1 MQTVYPAA
9 FLPLSKPVGPSCR
22 PTCSNVL
29 PTATWTVGSKLKLKR
44 RRVMNNTLAVRRW
57 LFTVSG
63 IIVFMVVLG
72 GYVRLT
78 RSGLSI
84 VEWNVIGGIIPP
96 TSDAQ
101 WQAEFAKYQ
110 QMPEFQKV
118 NADMTLAQYKFIF
131 YNEYI
136 HRLVARLAGLIV
148 AIPLLIFLANGT
160 IAWRKSGVY
169 WLILLLFG
177 AQGAMGWYLVSS
189 GLVDRPAVSHFRLT
203 VHLLLALLLLA
214 IVFWQALRLGA
225 PDRPRRRS
233 RLNWLSGL
241 VIGSLVVQIGY
252 GGLVAGLKAG
262 YVSDTW
268 PRMFGYWLPPG
279 LLSVVQPW
287 WRNLIET
294 MPTVHFVH
302 RWFAF
307 VVLLTV
313 LSLYAAVKGQADGHQ
328 LRRPLLWLAALV
340 VLQIA
345 LGVSVIWFHVP
356 IVLALTHQA
365 LALALYLMALYVGY
379 RVASAPQ
386 PQAELTD
393 AQIHVAV

>member
-1 MQTVYPAA
+1 M
-9 FLPLSKPVGPSCR
+9 K
-22 PTCSNVL
+22 CSNL
-29 PTATWTVGSKLKLKR
+29 MLTRKKLMK
-44 RRVMNNTLAVRRW
+44 NTLAIRRW
-57 LFTVSG
+57 LFTASG
-63 IIVFMVVLG
+63 IIVFMVVFG

-84 VEWNVIGGIIPP
+84 VEWNVISGIIPP
-96 TSDAQ
+96 TNDVQ

-118 NADMTLAQYKFIF
+118 NTDMTLAEYKFIF

-148 AIPLLIFLANGT
+148 TIPLIIFLANGT

-169 WLILLLFG
+169 WVIVLLFG
-177 AQGAMGWYLVSS
+177 AQGAMGWYMVSS

-214 IVFWQALRLGA
+214 IAFLQALRLGA
-225 PDRPRRRS
+225 PDCPRQRS
-233 RLNWLSGL
+233 PLNWVSGL

-287 WRNLIET
+287 WRNLIEA

-307 VVLLTV
+307 VVLLAV
-313 LSLYAAVKGQADGHQ
+313 LILYAAVKGQANGLQ
-328 LRRPLLWLAALV
+328 LRRVLQWLAALV
-340 VLQIA
+340 VVQIA

-365 LALALYLMALYVGY
+365 TALVLYLMALYVGY
-379 RVASAPQ
+379 LVAHAPQ
-386 PQAELTD
+386 RDGL
-393 AQIHVAV
+393 